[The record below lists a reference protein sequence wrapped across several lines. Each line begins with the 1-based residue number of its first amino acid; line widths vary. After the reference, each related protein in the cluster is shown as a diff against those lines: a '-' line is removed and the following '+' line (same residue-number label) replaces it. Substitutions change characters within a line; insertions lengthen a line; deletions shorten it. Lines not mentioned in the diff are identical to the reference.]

1 MSCCESDLSVCL
13 LIQVAPA
20 DPMSHN
26 VHFTVVVLYICA
38 TAEFA
43 LRLIDSITESGVR
56 LNC

>member
-1 MSCCESDLSVCL
+1 MSCCKNDLSVCL
-13 LIQVAPA
+13 LIRVAPA
-20 DPMSHN
+20 DLMLHN
-26 VHFTVVVLYICA
+26 EHFTVVVLYICA